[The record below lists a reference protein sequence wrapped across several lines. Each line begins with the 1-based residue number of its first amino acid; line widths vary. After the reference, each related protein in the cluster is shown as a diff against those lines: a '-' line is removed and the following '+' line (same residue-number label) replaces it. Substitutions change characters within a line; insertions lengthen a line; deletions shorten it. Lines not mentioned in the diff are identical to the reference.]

1 MRAARQTLIF
11 VDGRHHGVRS
21 QETDTPHTPAPAA
34 LAVFW
39 VLCLVASLAPA
50 CVGPPAA
57 ASRIA
62 GPRHMEDHHPL
73 RASDVRGLRTL
84 LAANPPSESWSSPLA
99 QVLAA
104 TPLDTM
110 LAVVLDPDGARL
122 PHDAFTPAGGIAR
135 PLLQQAAAVGD
146 PDRAGPGVPGPVR
159 LRNAAPIDHM
169 QVFLQVSAIVFIGAI
184 LLLPLGCAAT
194 SRRLYPPPVAPERVS
209 VPRPTPSPPTP
220 VWLTQWPP
228 QLTLETRW
236 EPARACPQF
245 PPDGALV
252 FPPEA
257 LSVFS
262 SGREKTGRWLIPE
275 AFS

>member
-21 QETDTPHTPAPAA
+21 RETDTPPTPAPA
-34 LAVFW
+34 VFW
-39 VLCLVASLAPA
+39 ALCLVATLAPA
-50 CVGPPAA
+50 CVAPPAA

-73 RASDVRGLRTL
+73 RASDVRGLWTL

-146 PDRAGPGVPGPVR
+146 PDRAGPGVPGPVH
-159 LRNAAPIDHM
+159 LRNAAPTHHM
-169 QVFLQVSAIVFIGAI
+169 QVFLQASVIVFIAAI

-209 VPRPTPSPPTP
+209 VPRPTPPPPTP
-220 VWLTQWPP
+220 VWPTEWPP
-228 QLTLETRW
+228 QLTLETRR
-236 EPARACPQF
+236 EPAPAACPQF
-245 PPDGALV
+245 PADGALV
-252 FPPEA
+252 FPPQA

-262 SGREKTGRWLIPE
+262 SGREKPGSWLIPE